1 MKKIILCVAVLVM
14 LVGCGTKYDEAEIVN
29 DDFANGYFVVI
40 KKWGEGDKYKIV
52 YAVDTN
58 VEYFI
63 YKTSHGIGIT
73 PLLNPDGS
81 AQIYEGVEEE

>member
-40 KKWGEGDKYKIV
+40 KKWGKGINIKLYMRSTQMLNIL
-52 YAVDTN
+52 
-58 VEYFI
+58 FI
-63 YKTSHGIGIT
+63 KLHM
-73 PLLNPDGS
+73 
-81 AQIYEGVEEE
+81 A